1 MSGEANNFEGAEGAS
16 DNNSQ
21 QVDDGIQFSK
31 FSTGDE
37 DRPACVSQEVDIDA
51 KVGEWKRD
59 QNLLFLELCSGCSL
73 KRRVR
78 SQLAR

>member
-21 QVDDGIQFSK
+21 QVDDGIQFSN

-51 KVGEWKRD
+51 QVVEWKRE
-59 QNLLFLELCSGCSL
+59 QNP
-73 KRRVR
+73 
-78 SQLAR
+78 